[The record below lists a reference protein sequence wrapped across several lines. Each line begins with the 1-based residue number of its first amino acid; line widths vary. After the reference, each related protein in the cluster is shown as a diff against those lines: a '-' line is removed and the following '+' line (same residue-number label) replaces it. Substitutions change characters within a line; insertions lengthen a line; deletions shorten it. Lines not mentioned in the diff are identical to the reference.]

1 MIVGGIDNLRKKL
14 NARGRASGRVGD
26 GGMKMNKKD
35 FAKLLQGLANA
46 KAHAEGDLRKARRV
60 SAVEVP
66 QAAPG
71 FDVDYGRLSKY
82 SF

>member
-1 MIVGGIDNLRKKL
+1 
-14 NARGRASGRVGD
+14 
-26 GGMKMNKKD
+26 MKMNKKD

>member
-1 MIVGGIDNLRKKL
+1 VVACGISQPKIVDAKDMGP
-14 NARGRASGRVGD
+14 
-26 GGMKMNKKD
+26 KMHKKD

-60 SAVEVP
+60 SVVEVP
-66 QAAPG
+66 QATPG
-71 FDVDYGRLSKY
+71 RDVDYSQLSKY